1 MYKRILSKYL
11 LIAII
16 ILGALLRLF
25 KLTEYPIA
33 LNHDEIT
40 QLYDAISIAQTGRD
54 IYGNFLPTIFT
65 SVNDFKSP
73 FYTYATAF
81 VYQLV
86 GDHEWIIRIPG
97 VIFGILVIPAVFWF
111 TVKLLKESRIALF
124 ASFFTA
130 IAPFEIFFSRKSF
143 ENIAGIFFLLI
154 GFSCLLSYI
163 EKKDKVRWLYLGV
176 LFLSLGMYTY
186 FSHAIII
193 PLLLI
198 SFTVIYSKFFLHN
211 IRKVL
216 SAALFFIILILPLLL
231 IIYTNPDA
239 RIRTQT
245 VFIGQDPVLG
255 EQLKLNEKIRILNN
269 VDNAALNK
277 LLDIKI
283 LASYSFNRYLQQFD
297 PMYLYGN
304 GLDFTN
310 ETLIGVG
317 PMLFCFFPFLI
328 FGIIYLASKNSFSN
342 ERRFILS
349 WVLLGM
355 LPSGLTFEEH
365 SPHRV
370 IMVFT
375 MLNIISAV
383 GFFIFMGFISRFKN
397 KVRLVLSGL
406 VSIAIIFNLLYF
418 LHIYFVNFPYEKSH
432 TIQYPFKN
440 VALFAWSEYEN
451 YDFIVF
457 DPQFGT
463 EAPIIGVGAHY
474 YFAYYGNYSPAKF
487 QQEYRLGDK
496 PREILFDKFSIRGVY
511 WPSDKELKNTLV
523 IVSPWSVPLDLVDQ
537 NKIIKRFNFYD
548 GTLAFYAIKL

>member
-1 MYKRILSKYL
+1 MYQRILSTLLGNNLL
-11 LIAII
+11 LILII
-16 ILGALLRLF
+16 FLGAFLRLF
-25 KLTEYPIA
+25 KIMEFPIQ

-54 IYGNFLPTIFT
+54 IYGNFLPTIFP

-81 VYQLV
+81 TYLLL
-86 GDHEWIIRIPG
+86 GGHEWIIRIPG
-97 VIFGILVIPAVFWF
+97 VIFGILMIPAVYWF
-111 TVKLLKESRIALF
+111 TLKLLKESRIALF

-154 GFSCLLSYI
+154 GLSCLLSYI
-163 EKKDKVRWLYLGV
+163 EKNDKVRWLYLGV
-176 LFLSLGMYTY
+176 FFSSLGMYTY

-198 SFTVIYSKFFLHN
+198 SLVVIYSKFFLHN
-211 IRKVL
+211 IRKVAF
-216 SAALFFIILILPLLL
+216 AALFFIILISPLLL

-239 RIRTQT
+239 RIRTKT

-255 EQLKLNEKIRILNN
+255 EQLELNN
-269 VDNAALNK
+269 VDGALGK

-283 LASYSFNRYLQQFD
+283 LAGYSFNRYLQQFD

-317 PMLFCFFPFLI
+317 PMLFCLFPFLI

-342 ERRFILS
+342 ERKFILS

-383 GFFIFMGFISRFKN
+383 GFFALGGFISRFQN
-397 KVRLVLSGL
+397 KVRLVISGL
-406 VSIAIIFNLLYF
+406 VSIAIIFNLLFF

-463 EAPIIGVGAHY
+463 DAPIIGVGAHY
-474 YFAYYGNYSPAKF
+474 YFAYYGNYQPAKF
-487 QQEYRLGDK
+487 QQEYRLGNK
-496 PREILFDKFSIRGVY
+496 PREVLFDKFSIRGVY
-511 WPSDKELKNTLV
+511 WPDDKELKNALV

-537 NKIIKRFNFYD
+537 SKIIKRFNFYD
-548 GTLAFYAIKL
+548 GTLAFYAVKL